1 MKALVLL
8 LLACAIIGGGYY
20 FTYELFIKPE
30 KLLREEKLLPP
41 EPPPP
46 DPTLPEYEKAL
57 KVHKSGKLVDA
68 RTALEFF
75 IEHFPESSKL
85 EEARDLL
92 GEVNTKIM
100 FSPVPSPEKQL
111 YIVRSGDV
119 LNRVAAK
126 TKSTAEL
133 IMRSNNLTG
142 TMLRIDQK
150 LWVPPTQFSMTISR
164 KRSKVVLFR
173 DNKYF
178 KQYPIRS
185 WPAIAAKKAAAGPQ
199 PKLTSRVTERIAWFE
214 GQRVIFTDK
223 GYAEASHWIA
233 LSLPSYTLYGE
244 PAPGD
249 TKAQKPPAGI
259 AIAPEAAAELAA
271 MLSKNDPVSIE

>member
-1 MKALVLL
+1 MKALVIL
-8 LLACAIIGGGYY
+8 LLACAIFSGAAY
-20 FTYELFIKPE
+20 FTYELYIKPD
-30 KLLREEKLLPP
+30 KMLREEKLLPP

-46 DPTLPEYEKAL
+46 DPTLPEFDKAV
-57 KVHKSGKLVDA
+57 KVVKSGKLVES

-75 IEHFPESSKL
+75 IEHFPESTKL
-85 EEARDLL
+85 DEARDLL
-92 GEVNTKIM
+92 GDVNIKIM

-133 IMRSNNLTG
+133 IMRSNNLNG
-142 TMLRIDQK
+142 TMLRIEQK
-150 LWVPPTQFSMTISR
+150 LWVPPTEFSMTISR
-164 KRSKVVLFR
+164 KRNKVVLFR
-173 DNKYF
+173 DNKFF

-185 WPAIAAKKAAAGPQ
+185 WPALAKKATTGPQ
-199 PKLTSRVTERIAWFE
+199 PKLTARVTERIAWFE

-223 GYAEASHWIA
+223 GYAQASHWIA

-244 PAPGD
+244 PAAD
-249 TKAQKPPAGI
+249 DAKAQKPPAGI
-259 AIAPEAAAELAA
+259 ALAPEAAAELAA

>member
-1 MKALVLL
+1 VKALVIL
-8 LLACAIIGGGYY
+8 LLACAILAGGAF

-30 KLLREEKLLPP
+30 KMLREEKLLPP

-46 DPTLPEYEKAL
+46 DPTLPEFEKAL
-57 KVHKSGKLVDA
+57 KVHKSGKLIEA

-92 GEVNTKIM
+92 GDVNTKIL

-133 IMRSNNLTG
+133 IMRSNHLTG

-150 LWVPPTQFSMTISR
+150 LWVPPTQFSITISR
-164 KRSKVVLFR
+164 KRNKIVLFR
-173 DNKYF
+173 ANKYF

-185 WPAIAAKKAAAGPQ
+185 WPPVSAKKAAAPPQ
-199 PKLTSRVTERIAWFE
+199 KLTGRVTERIAWYE
-214 GQRVIFTDK
+214 GQRVIFIDK
-223 GYAEASHWIA
+223 GYNEATHWIQ
-233 LSLPSYTLYGE
+233 LSIPGYTIYGE

-249 TKAQKPPAGI
+249 TKAQKPPSGI
-259 AIAPEAAAELAA
+259 VIAPEAAAELAA
-271 MLSKNDPVSIE
+271 MLSKNEPVSIE

>member
-1 MKALVLL
+1 MKALVIL
-8 LLACAIIGGGYY
+8 LLACAIFSGAAY
-20 FTYELFIKPE
+20 FTYELYIKPD
-30 KLLREEKLLPP
+30 KMLREEKLLPP

-46 DPTLPEYEKAL
+46 DPTIPEFEKAA
-57 KVHKSGKLVDA
+57 KVAKSGKLIEA
-68 RTALEFF
+68 RTALESF
-75 IEHFPESSKL
+75 IEHFPESTRL
-85 EEARDLL
+85 EDARDLL
-92 GEVNTKIM
+92 GDVNTRIL
-100 FSPVPSPEKQL
+100 FSPVPAPEKQL

-150 LWVPPTQFSMTISR
+150 LWVPPTQFSLVISR
-164 KRSKVVLFR
+164 KRNKVVLFR
-173 DNKYF
+173 DGRYF
-178 KQYPIRS
+178 KQYPIRT
-185 WPAIAAKKAAAGPQ
+185 WPALARKTTTGPP
-199 PKLTSRVTERIAWFE
+199 PKLTARVTERIAWYE

-223 GYAEASHWIA
+223 GYAESSHWIA

-244 PAPGD
+244 PAAGD